1 MSWDVSYL
9 AKICSA
15 PLHPVSSGPFTSKF
29 NKVHSPNLFK
39 ERCISE
45 VVRIGS
51 IIIRRLI
58 KLWKAKF
65 FVRCDVIFVVRLQE
79 KFGIDHFGPT
89 APIITEFQSIRF
101 LQMDSFRQ
109 KPTPSP
115 AVLKGGQC
123 QSHMA
128 GWNAEGSL
136 FVYNDQIDVPVFNN
150 L

>member
-15 PLHPVSSGPFTSKF
+15 PLHPVSSGSFTSKF

-65 FVRCDVIFVVRLQE
+65 FIRCDVIFVVRLQE

-115 AVLKGGQC
+115 AVLKVIWPVETRRGLC
-123 QSHMA
+123 LCTMIKSMCPSLIICNESHT
-128 GWNAEGSL
+128 
-136 FVYNDQIDVPVFNN
+136 
-150 L
+150 